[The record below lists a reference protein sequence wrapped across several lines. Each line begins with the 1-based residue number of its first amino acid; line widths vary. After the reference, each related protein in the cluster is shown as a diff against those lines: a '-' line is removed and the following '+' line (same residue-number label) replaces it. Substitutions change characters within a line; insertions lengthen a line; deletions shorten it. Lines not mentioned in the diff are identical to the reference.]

1 MLPMLPTWRLSVWLF
16 VLGGTVLLAQ
26 RPATRLRCTG
36 ASDMNGWGYKYQPAS
51 KEMPERC
58 SGEVSAPAG
67 DSALLEIYSAYVVL
81 EPQDDP
87 FRQLWISPPRG
98 LPPELKA
105 NDATLEVVFP
115 GLLGKDRA
123 DSDEDLELRW
133 RGRYET
139 RSRGLDLNKYRL
151 MAWGLPGTE
160 EGEYIRDAYTSVDPQ
175 FLGVRLKVNHSGHLD
190 PRRDDERLVTRTV
203 LVASR
208 VSTANVRETAGES
221 FLQTKLRPFAPIED
235 LSICLVPRR
244 ADDDLQD
251 MSDDEDFEHCL
262 QAPGALTEL
271 RPLVRAGDLLSPA

>member
-1 MLPMLPTWRLSVWLF
+1 
-16 VLGGTVLLAQ
+16 
-26 RPATRLRCTG
+26 
-36 ASDMNGWGYKYQPAS
+36 MNGWGYKYQPAS

-151 MAWGLPGTE
+151 MVWGLPGTE